1 MAYDLIIK
9 NGTVIDGTGS
19 FRRRADVGV
28 KDGTV
33 AEIGRVTDC
42 AAKTIDASD
51 LIVAPGFVDPHTH
64 YDAQICW
71 DPLVSCTSWHGVTTV
86 MMGNCGVGIAP
97 CKPSVREV
105 PAWDLVNVKEI
116 PFDALARGVSWEWET
131 FPDFMAAAERRG
143 AGINLAFLA
152 PLTPFRHYVLG
163 DESMER
169 EARPAE
175 IAQIASLLREAITA
189 GAFGFST
196 TTLPEHIGY
205 QGRPLA
211 CRLASRDEL
220 KAYANVLR
228 DLGRGAIEVALTR
241 RAGAVSESEY
251 DLLEFL
257 LDESERPV
265 TWLGM
270 ASRPEQPEASV
281 ETLKRLEPL
290 INRGGIPQVLCKP
303 FVVQMDLRN
312 PFSFAD
318 MAMWG
323 PVFNQPPC
331 AQKKFYRDPAFRA
344 AFREELKRPHLFQG
358 RWNRVEVLE
367 VTNPALKLNE
377 GRTVEAIAEE
387 RNKDPLDIFFDL
399 ALADD
404 LNIQYT
410 IQQYHEEGNRQL
422 VSDSRTMIGLA
433 EGGAHVNMLC
443 DAGYCTYLL
452 GTWVRERRA
461 MSLEQAIKRITSEPA
476 DFFGISDRGRLKAG
490 LPADIAIFDEHR
502 VGSAKRARMQND
514 LPGGGRRLVMPAEGI
529 EYTIV
534 NGDVL
539 YEHGYHSGYLPGR
552 VLRSG
557 GADCGGAIRTSAPRQ
572 PEAIMGK

>member
-19 FRRRADVGV
+19 FRRRADVAV
-28 KDGTV
+28 SNGTV
-33 AEIGRVTDC
+33 AEIGRITDG

-97 CKPSVREV
+97 CKPEVREV
-105 PAWDLVNVKEI
+105 AAWDLVNVEAI
-116 PFDALARGVSWEWET
+116 PFEALAKGVSWEWET
-131 FPDFMAAAERRG
+131 FPDFMTAAERRG

-152 PLTPFRHYVLG
+152 PLTPFRRYVLG

-169 EARPAE
+169 EARPDE
-175 IAQIASLLREAITA
+175 IAQVAALLREAIGA

-196 TTLPEHIGY
+196 STLPQHIGY
-205 QGRPLA
+205 QGRPLP

-251 DLLEFL
+251 DLLQFL

-270 ASRPEQPEASV
+270 ASRPDQPDASV
-281 ETLKRLEPL
+281 DTLRRLEPL
-290 INRGGIPQVLCKP
+290 INRGGVPQVLCKP
-303 FVVQMDLRN
+303 FVIQMDLRN
-312 PFSFAD
+312 PFTFAD
-318 MAMWG
+318 MTMWG

-331 AQKKFYRDPAFRA
+331 AQKKFYRDSAFRA

-367 VTNPALKLNE
+367 VTNPVLKANE
-377 GRTVEAIAEE
+377 GRTVAQIAEE

-410 IQQYHEEGNRQL
+410 MQQYHEAGTRRL
-422 VSDSRTMIGLA
+422 VSDSRTMIGLSD
-433 EGGAHVNMLC
+433 GGAHVNMLC

-461 MSLEQAIKRITSEPA
+461 MSLEQAVKRITSEPA
-476 DFFGISDRGRLKAG
+476 DFFGIRDRGRLKVG

-502 VGSAKRARMQND
+502 VGSAKRPRMQND

-534 NGDVL
+534 NGDIL

-557 GADCGGAIRTSAPRQ
+557 GGLRGSNP
-572 PEAIMGK
+572 PLNL

>member
-19 FRRRADVGV
+19 FRRRADVAV
-28 KDGTV
+28 KDGIV
-33 AEIGRVTDC
+33 AEIGRITDG

-51 LIVAPGFVDPHTH
+51 LIVTPGFVDPHTH

-86 MMGNCGVGIAP
+86 LMGNCGVGIAP
-97 CKPSVREV
+97 CKAGGREV
-105 PAWDLVNVKEI
+105 AAWDLVNVEAI
-116 PFDALARGVSWEWET
+116 PFEALAKGIRWEWET

-152 PLTPFRHYVLG
+152 PLTPFRRYVLG

-169 EARPAE
+169 EARPGE
-175 IAQIASLLREAITA
+175 IAQVASLLREAITA

-196 TTLPEHIGY
+196 TTLPQHIGY

-211 CRLASRDEL
+211 CRLASREEL

-241 RAGAVSESEY
+241 HEGAVSEQEY

-257 LDESERPV
+257 LNESARPV
-265 TWLGM
+265 SWLGM
-270 ASRPEQPEASV
+270 ASRPDQPDASV
-281 ETLKRLEPL
+281 DTLRRLEPL
-290 INRGGIPQVLCKP
+290 INRGGVPQVLCKP
-303 FVVQMDLRN
+303 FVIRMDLRN

-318 MAMWG
+318 MPMWA
-323 PVFNQPPC
+323 PVFNQPPEK
-331 AQKKFYRDPAFRA
+331 QKEFYRDRAFRA
-344 AFREELKRPHLFQG
+344 AFRIELKRPHLFQG
-358 RWNRVEVLE
+358 GWNRVEVLQ
-367 VTNPALKLNE
+367 VTNPALKMNQ
-377 GRTVEAIAEE
+377 GKTVAAIAEE
-387 RNKDPLDIFFDL
+387 QHKDPLDTFFDL

-404 LNIQYT
+404 LNIQFT
-410 IQQYHEEGNRQL
+410 MQQYHEAGIRQL
-422 VSDSRTMIGLA
+422 LSDSRTMIGLSD
-433 EGGAHVNMLC
+433 GGAHVNMLC

-461 MSLEQAIKRITSEPA
+461 ITLEQAVRRITSEPA
-476 DFFGISDRGRLKAG
+476 DFFGIRDRGRLKAG
-490 LPADIAIFDEHR
+490 FPADIAIFDEHR

-539 YEHGYHSGYLPGR
+539 YEHGNHSGYLPGK

-557 GADCGGAIRTSAPRQ
+557 SHLSVATRAIPMPAKSGRL
-572 PEAIMGK
+572 